1 MSTLKFATRPSRL
14 AQVQT
19 DSIRRGLLENWPEL
33 ECTVTVI
40 TTEGDRVLDRP
51 LPEIGGKGL
60 FTKELERELL
70 DGRLDAAV
78 HSLKDMPIEDVPGLA
93 IGLVPQR
100 ALANDVLVSGEG
112 YTLEELPSRS
122 VVGTSSLR
130 RQGQLLVIRPDLE
143 VRPIRGNVDTRVRK
157 VMEGQYDAAILAHAG
172 LSRLGLDEH
181 IAQVLPLDIMLPA
194 PGQGAL
200 AVQCR
205 SDDARA
211 LSHLAVLE
219 DGQTREAVGAE
230 RRFLAALGGGCSLPV
245 GAYANKKGSSWTIKA
260 TIVAPDGT
268 DVLRMERT
276 GDDPTELVDDLIQ
289 EATLGEAMQVLHG

>member
-1 MSTLKFATRPSRL
+1 MPKLRFATRPSAL
-14 AQVQT
+14 ARVQT
-19 DSIRRGLLENWPEL
+19 DLIRQDLLQHWPGL
-33 ECTVTVI
+33 ECSVTII

-78 HSLKDMPIEDVPGLA
+78 HSLKDLPIEDVPGLV

-157 VMEGQYDAAILAHAG
+157 VMEGQYNAAILAHAG
-172 LSRLGLDEH
+172 LSRLGLDDH

-200 AVQCR
+200 AIQCR
-205 SDDARA
+205 SDDAQT
-211 LSHLAVLE
+211 LNHLTVLE
-219 DGQTREAVGAE
+219 DAQTREAVEAE
-230 RRFLAALGGGCSLPV
+230 RMFLAALGGGCSLPV
-245 GAYANKKGSSWTIKA
+245 GAYAEKRNGSWTIC
-260 TIVAPDGT
+260 TVIVAPDGI
-268 DVLRMERT
+268 DISRMERS
-276 GDDPTELVDDLIQ
+276 GDDPLELIEDLIQ
-289 EATLGEAMQVLHG
+289 EVETRDAMRVLHG

>member
-1 MSTLKFATRPSRL
+1 MSKLKFATRPSRL

-19 DSIRRGLLENWPEL
+19 DSIQRGLLENWPEL

-78 HSLKDMPIEDVPGLA
+78 HSLKDLPIEDVPGLA

-100 ALANDVLVSGEG
+100 ALANDVLVSREG

-130 RQGQLLVIRPDLE
+130 RQGQILVIRPDLE

-157 VMEGQYDAAILAHAG
+157 IMEGQYDAAILAHAG

-181 IAQVLPLDIMLPA
+181 IAQVLPFDIMLPA

-205 SDDARA
+205 SDDAQT
-211 LSHLAVLE
+211 LGHLTILE
-219 DGQTREAVGAE
+219 DAQTREAVEAE
-230 RRFLAALGGGCSLPV
+230 RMFLAALGGGCSLPV
-245 GAYANKKGSSWTIKA
+245 GAYAEKQNGSWTIS
-260 TIVAPDGT
+260 TVIVAPDGI
-268 DVLRMERT
+268 DISRMERS
-276 GDDPTELVDDLIQ
+276 GDDPLELIEDLIQ
-289 EATLGEAMQVLHG
+289 EVETRDAMRVLHG